1 MLMNTISQ
9 CFPIGGFDP
18 VVNIKI
24 NDYEFNI
31 ILFVLN

>member
-1 MLMNTISQ
+1 MNTISQ
-9 CFPIGGFDP
+9 CFPKGGFDP

-24 NDYEFNI
+24 NDHELNNI